1 MCCLVTTGERRILI
15 DPGLALGYLRHGLL
29 PHPLQVANGI
39 KVRQKIL
46 KTLSIA
52 TDIVFSHFH
61 GDHVPLLR
69 ANPYQLS
76 FEQIPDRSA
85 KVRIWV
91 KAKEKLSFRM
101 QRRATD
107 LSELFGANMK
117 IAEGCS
123 AGPLKFSDSV
133 PHGQAESRFGSV
145 MMTRVDMGTQL
156 FVHASDIQLLEA
168 ATIEKILLWQ
178 PDIVFIAGPPL
189 YLHALSSSLRKQAWE
204 NGLRLAR
211 NVATLIVDHHLLRSE
226 KGITWLDNLSQV
238 VGKKVYC
245 AADFMNKPRLLLE
258 ARRTSL
264 YQKIPVPENWHQ
276 DYEQGK
282 IQIEKFIDARMLASY
297 RDGSLPQEK

>member
-1 MCCLVTTGERRILI
+1 MCCLVSTGERRILI

-46 KTLSIA
+46 EALHIA

-76 FEQIPDRSA
+76 FAQIPDLLS

-91 KAKEKLSFRM
+91 KSKEKLSPRM
-101 QRRATD
+101 QRRAAD
-107 LSELFGANMK
+107 LSELFGTNMK
-117 IAEGCS
+117 TAEGCS
-123 AGPLKFSDSV
+123 EGPLSFSDSV
-133 PHGQAESRFGSV
+133 PHGSAESRFGSV
-145 MMTRVDMGTQL
+145 MMTRVDMGKQV
-156 FVHASDIQLLEA
+156 FVHASDIQLLDA

-178 PDIVFIAGPPL
+178 PDIVFTAGPPL
-189 YLHALSSSLRKQAWE
+189 YLQTLSGTLRKRAWE

-226 KGITWLDNLSQV
+226 TGIAWLDNLSQV

-245 AADFMNKPRLLLE
+245 AADFMNKPRFLLE
-258 ARRTSL
+258 ARRRSL

-276 DYEQGK
+276 DYEKGK
-282 IQIEKFIDARMLASY
+282 IQIEKFTVDS
-297 RDGSLPQEK
+297 

>member
-29 PHPLQVANGI
+29 PHPLQVANGV

-46 KTLSIA
+46 KALQIA

-61 GDHVPLLR
+61 GDHIPLLR

-76 FEQIPDRSA
+76 FEQIPDRLP

-91 KAKEKLSFRM
+91 KSKEKLSPRM
-101 QRRATD
+101 QRRAAD
-107 LSELFGANMK
+107 LSELFGTNMK
-117 IAEGCS
+117 TAEGCS
-123 AGPLKFSDSV
+123 EGLLSFSGSV
-133 PHGQAESRFGSV
+133 PHGLAESRFGSV
-145 MMTRVDMGTQL
+145 MMTRIDMGSQV
-156 FVHASDIQLLEA
+156 FVHASDIQLLDA

-178 PDIVFIAGPPL
+178 PDIVFAAGPPL
-189 YLHALSSSLRKQAWE
+189 YLQTLSGPLRKRAWE
-204 NGLRLAR
+204 NGLRLAK

-226 KGITWLDNLSQV
+226 TGITWLDNLSQA

-258 ARRTSL
+258 ARRTNL
-264 YQKIPVPENWHQ
+264 YQEIPVPENWHQ
-276 DYEQGK
+276 DYEKGK
-282 IQIEKFIDARMLASY
+282 IQIEKFTADN
-297 RDGSLPQEK
+297 